1 MNAESGCS
9 VRVTTENQQKEGRKG
24 CIYNKNKYRIFSHSK
39 EVPGGLSEIEPI
51 SDVAN
56 RDNKELCRRF
66 SGLQRWKL
74 KQLEARACTRSTG
87 DCPIFLKVV
96 RGNRVGVPL
105 IGKSQKWR
113 KNFNCKITLQVMPGT
128 NSTSRKRKRDNSKDV
143 FPT

>member
-66 SGLQRWKL
+66 SGVATVETESSWK
-74 KQLEARACTRSTG
+74 RALVRAVQATAPYSSRSSGATG
-87 DCPIFLKVV
+87 LGFL
-96 RGNRVGVPL
+96 
-105 IGKSQKWR
+105 
-113 KNFNCKITLQVMPGT
+113 
-128 NSTSRKRKRDNSKDV
+128 
-143 FPT
+143 